1 MSIKRFVCP
10 HCNATN
16 KVDMPDGAR
25 LFCSYCGSEIV
36 SDSNETKKTININK
50 NININKSI
58 HNRITDDADIIRAN
72 TESKKE
78 KYDFLGSFIAIGI
91 IAVIAFLIWLGP
103 VISNSVNKNAGK
115 IKAGFHGD
123 LIGENY
129 QSVEAH
135 FESAGFTNIELI
147 DLDDSGV
154 AFWKEGKV
162 ETISVGGKTSFDSL
176 DWFDPDTKVVISYH

>member
-16 KVDMPDGAR
+16 KVDMPDGER

-36 SDSNETKKTININK
+36 SGYNETKKTININK
-50 NININKSI
+50 NIYVNKTI
-58 HNRITDDADIIRAN
+58 HNRITDDADIIRATAEAKQN
-72 TESKKE
+72 KRELITVVAILGM
-78 KYDFLGSFIAIGI
+78 FLLIAALCIGI
-91 IAVIAFLIWLGP
+91 PALIHATNETNGK
-103 VISNSVNKNAGK
+103 VNAG
-115 IKAGFHGD
+115 FYRD
-123 LIGENY
+123 LIGEDY
-129 QSVEAH
+129 KSVEAH

-162 ETISVGGKTSFDSL
+162 ETISVGGKTSFDSM
-176 DWFDPDTKVVISYH
+176 DWFDPNTKVVISYH